1 MIQMRSHLFTKNRR
15 RIQKN
20 LASAIF
26 ALLLLMSAPALAQQ
40 GQWAVVDSVF
50 NMFYFG
56 VACADSLN
64 CVVTGNNGNEQT
76 VIRRSTDAGLTWKT
90 IFLDTINLHT
100 FRFPPKI
107 QGIAYPTPNLC
118 IGVTDS
124 GTVVRTTDAGAS
136 WSVTQV
142 DSFPLEDIFMFD
154 EHVGV
159 LVASSFR
166 LLRTT
171 DGGATWAQTNFRM
184 AIPKRAVAHACMP
197 DSHTIIALT
206 GFDMAEGPTQLI
218 ARSDDFGE
226 TWEVIRPPFD
236 VNAILHYLHFTDTNR
251 GWVVGANGD
260 MVGLQH
266 DLIYATTDG
275 GRTWQLQ
282 LDTLNPIAYGL
293 DQIAFVDNLHG
304 IACGQ
309 TPKILRTS
317 DGGITWKRDTVPMG
331 YISPISVHAIAYP
344 SPAYALAV
352 TTQGQILRYAEMP
365 AAVHEPNIS
374 ETTRDLLYPNPISP
388 GATLTIPGT
397 ESANEIS
404 IVDPLGRVVRDG
416 IRPEPDEH
424 GVRLLIRLDA
434 EIPPGIYFMHIREEH
449 SSCTFPLVVR

>member
-1 MIQMRSHLFTKNRR
+1 MTPMSSNPFTKNRR

-20 LASAIF
+20 PASAIF

-40 GQWAVVDSVF
+40 GQWTVVDSVF

-154 EHVGV
+154 DHVGV

-197 DSHTIIALT
+197 DPHTIIALT

-236 VNAILHYLHFTDTNR
+236 VNAILHYLHFIDTNR

-260 MVGLQH
+260 MVGQQH
-266 DLIYATTDG
+266 DLIYATSDG
-275 GRTWQLQ
+275 GRAWQLQ
-282 LDTLNPIAYGL
+282 LDTLNPLGYGL
-293 DQIAFVDNLHG
+293 DQIAFVDSLHG

-309 TPKILRTS
+309 TPKLLRTS

-331 YISPISVHAIAYP
+331 YRSVISFRAIANP
-344 SPAYALAV
+344 SLAYALLV
-352 TTQGQILRYAEMP
+352 TSDGQILRYGEMP
-365 AAVHEPNIS
+365 AAVYEPS
-374 ETTRDLLYPNPISP
+374 PAAKTRDLLYPNPISP

-397 ESANEIS
+397 ENVDEITL
-404 IVDPLGRVVRDG
+404 VDPLGRIVLHDANPVSSRSG
-416 IRPEPDEH
+416 SN
-424 GVRLLIRLDA
+424 LAFTLDPA
-434 EIPPGIYFMHIREEH
+434 IPPGLYLVRMQAKNTIR
-449 SSCTFPLVVR
+449 TFPFIVR